1 MDDNSSRVNITLI
14 RRNGVLIV
22 LDPELPDERDV
33 QKAIEISAINH
44 ENDKK
49 YVFPG
54 VTLLSGSF
62 FLCFA

>member
-14 RRNGVLIV
+14 RRNVVLIV

-33 QKAIEISAINH
+33 QKAMEISATNH

-49 YVFPG
+49 
-54 VTLLSGSF
+54 
-62 FLCFA
+62 

>member
-1 MDDNSSRVNITLI
+1 MDDNSSRVNVTLI

-33 QKAIEISAINH
+33 QKAIEISATNH

-49 YVFPG
+49 
-54 VTLLSGSF
+54 
-62 FLCFA
+62 